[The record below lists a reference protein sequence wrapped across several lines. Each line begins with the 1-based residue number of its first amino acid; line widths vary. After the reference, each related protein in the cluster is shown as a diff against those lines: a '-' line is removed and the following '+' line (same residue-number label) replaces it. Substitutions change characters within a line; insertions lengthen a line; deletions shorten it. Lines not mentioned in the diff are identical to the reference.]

1 MAVRARAPFGPH
13 TRNGGRELDMK
24 LLYLMTEPFG
34 IGGVQ
39 SDILTLSEDL
49 IARGHQI
56 YVATTSGVLLDELK
70 AKGTHHLDID
80 FRYSGLG
87 GMARAGHRLRRAIVE
102 HGIELVA
109 PQSVRSTIACYG
121 ALRLV
126 PFLYRV
132 AATGKRVPI
141 VTTIH
146 NIHNPMHFRY
156 AGHILQ
162 RCTDYVIFESHYE
175 RNRCLAS
182 GLSETKSAVIHSG
195 IDTVRFVP
203 RERDPE
209 LARRYGL
216 DLERHKILGIVA
228 RLSEEKGH
236 NYLLEAFAQV
246 NKARAETRLMVIG
259 DGPLLEPVKAQAR
272 QLGVADTVIFTGM
285 QRNIP
290 DYLALLDAFVL
301 SSTRES
307 FPLAA
312 REAMAAGRPVVAP
325 RIGGCPEV
333 VDEGVTGYLFDA
345 RNVDQL
351 RDRMLEILAD
361 GRPAQMGRAARE
373 RVERLFSRRAW
384 VDGDERIYEA
394 WRQARPVDV
403 SSVPAAH

>member
-1 MAVRARAPFGPH
+1 
-13 TRNGGRELDMK
+13 MK
-24 LLYLMTEPFG
+24 ILYLMTEPFG

-39 SDILTLSEDL
+39 SDVLTLSEDL
-49 IARGHQI
+49 RTKGHQV
-56 YVATTSGVLLDELK
+56 YCATTAGVLLDELK
-70 AKGTHHLDID
+70 SKGTHHVDID
-80 FRYSGLG
+80 FNFSGLG
-87 GMARAGHRLRRAIVE
+87 GMVSAGRLLRNAVVE
-102 HGIELVA
+102 HGIEMVA

-126 PFLYRV
+126 PFSYRV

-175 RNRCLAS
+175 RNRLLAS
-182 GLSETKSAVIHSG
+182 GLAEGKSSVIHSG
-195 IDTVRFVP
+195 IDTDRFVP
-203 RERDPE
+203 RQRDVE

-216 DLERHKILGIVA
+216 DPERHKIFGIVA

-246 NKARAETRLMVIG
+246 YKARPESRLMVIG
-259 DGPLLEPVKAQAR
+259 DGPLLEQTRAQAK
-272 QLGVADTVIFTGM
+272 QLGIADVVIFTGM
-285 QRNIP
+285 QRNVP
-290 DYLALLDAFVL
+290 DYLALLDVFVL

-312 REAMAAGRPVVAP
+312 REAMAAGRPVIAP

-333 VDEGVTGYLFDA
+333 VDEGVTGYLFES

-351 RDRMLEILAD
+351 RDRMLEILDA

-384 VDGDERIYEA
+384 VDGDERIYKA
-394 WRQARPVDV
+394 WQ
-403 SSVPAAH
+403 